1 MNFRPPFGFALA
13 VAAAGVACA
22 GNRGGAGAPE
32 NGPGTAGSSEAGA
45 STGVVSAPSGSAA
58 PASTIG
64 STGPAGPG
72 GTTTGSAAAGAHAG
86 VARIEG
92 KPAPLP
98 GVEGPAFLDYIV
110 YERARSRVWVPVSS
124 TGSVDVF
131 DTASGAFTR
140 IDGFK
145 TVDREVRGKKRTIGP
160 SAATVGDGV
169 VYIGDRASSEVCPV
183 DTKTLT
189 TGACLTLRSPTDGV
203 AYVASAREVWVTM
216 PRDRS
221 IAVLDASKPAAL
233 NAKTTVPTGGEPEGY
248 AVDDAHGRFFTNLE
262 DKGQTLVVDVKTH
275 KVTSTWNPGCNSDG
289 PRGLAFDATHDIVI
303 VACTE
308 HLQVLD
314 AAHDGAPLGKLDTGA
329 GVDNIDIVGGA
340 VYVAAS
346 KAGRLTVATIGDHG
360 KLTVQATGDTAEGAR
375 NAVADAQGNVYVPDS
390 QGGRLLVFPA
400 ATGRP

>member
-1 MNFRPPFGFALA
+1 VG
-13 VAAAGVACA
+13 
-22 GNRGGAGAPE
+22 
-32 NGPGTAGSSEAGA
+32 
-45 STGVVSAPSGSAA
+45 
-58 PASTIG
+58 
-64 STGPAGPG
+64 
-72 GTTTGSAAAGAHAG
+72 
-86 VARIEG
+86 RIEG

-124 TGSVDVF
+124 TGSVDVL

-145 TVDREVRGKKRTIGP
+145 TVDREVRGKKRTMGP

-183 DTKTLT
+183 DAKTLT

-203 AYVASAREVWVTM
+203 AYVASAHEVWVTM

-221 IAVLDASKPAAL
+221 IAILDASKPAAL
-233 NAKTTVPTGGEPEGY
+233 HAKTTVQTGGEPEGY

-262 DKGQTLVVDVKTH
+262 DKGQTLVIDVKTH

-289 PRGLAFDATHDIVI
+289 PRGLAFDAAHDVVI
-303 VACTE
+303 VACTD

-314 AAHDGAPLGKLDTGA
+314 AARDGAALGKLDTGA
-329 GVDNIDIVGGA
+329 GVDNIDVAGGA

-346 KAGRLTVATIGDHG
+346 KAGRLTVATIGEGG

-375 NAVADAQGNVYVPDS
+375 NAVADAQGNVYVADS

-400 ATGRP
+400 ATGPRP